1 MTKNIL
7 FLLIGFSILNIVNA
21 QTFSI
26 SPSDSVYV
34 AETVGNSNDE
44 VILYAYVKNDSS
56 ADLTFKWRVTNN
68 SSPMAWS
75 VSFCDNTNCL
85 DLATTTESTF
95 FLESDS
101 TSILKMAYLP
111 FLEGG
116 VSDISVSVSVD
127 GLSGS
132 SVTVLYKADITAE
145 PVSGVKEIDAQAIS
159 IFPNPA
165 SNFIKIKGIEDANNV
180 NSIEVFSII
189 GKEVLRKEISSL
201 NDLKIDIQN
210 LDHGVYLVKL
220 FDSKRS
226 VFFTKTFIKK

>member
-1 MTKNIL
+1 MVKNI
-7 FLLIGFSILNIVNA
+7 FFILIGFSILSITNA

-34 AETVGNSNDE
+34 AETVTSNNDE
-44 VILYAYVKNDSS
+44 VVLTAYVKNDSS
-56 ADLTFKWRVTNN
+56 DDLTFKWRVTSMN
-68 SSPMAWS
+68 SPMSWN

-85 DLATTTESTF
+85 DLGTTNESTF
-95 FLESDS
+95 FLPADS

-116 VSDISVSVSVD
+116 VSDIGVSVSIE
-127 GLSGS
+127 GLAGP

-145 PVSGVKEIDAQAIS
+145 PISGVKEIDAQAIS

-165 SNFIKIKGIEDANNV
+165 SNFIKIKGIEDANDV

-201 NDLKIDIQN
+201 NDLQVDIQN